1 MTFDIG
7 LHETCVRAGV
17 RYVITKFSQMDSLP
31 NFLTHGAPLCA
42 RFARARSSARN
53 CRFRS
58 YLVFRTK
65 SQHFCPKKA
74 SLWVVRKEIS
84 NHREPT
90 LLFVNCKWKLN
101 NRLNLTCF
109 VLFLNL
115 LRCEVKWKLF
125 YDAKTMFKSTPRLL
139 LISQCNMWF
148 N

>member
-1 MTFDIG
+1 MS
-7 LHETCVRAGV
+7 R
-17 RYVITKFSQMDSLP
+17 
-31 NFLTHGAPLCA
+31 CA
-42 RFARARSSARN
+42 REAEGRGAEDSHIKVKRMLIISLRGKN

-58 YLVFRTK
+58 YLVFRTE
-65 SQHFCPKKA
+65 SPHFCPKKA

-90 LLFVNCKWKLN
+90 LLFVKCKWKLK